1 MALLPE
7 VVRTK
12 HRFEALANRV
22 KAAVGH
28 EGRAQTCAKDEI
40 VTERVEPLGILE
52 RESLRLPLVLHHFQ
66 SRFEGP
72 ELEGL
77 LRTNPSWRR

>member
-28 EGRAQTCAKDEI
+28 EGHAHTCAKDQI
-40 VTERVEPLGILE
+40 VPERVEALGILE
-52 RESLRLPLVLHHFQ
+52 RGRLRRPLVPYHL
-66 SRFEGP
+66 
-72 ELEGL
+72 LEQV
-77 LRTNPSWRR
+77 